1 MIIAAQKKN
10 PRKKRKRAKQPQ
22 KKIEEISE
30 MCQIVEYVD
39 VDVDVY
45 VEQNLD
51 DFEDGSVLIIMPLF
65 QID

>member
-39 VDVDVY
+39 VDVY